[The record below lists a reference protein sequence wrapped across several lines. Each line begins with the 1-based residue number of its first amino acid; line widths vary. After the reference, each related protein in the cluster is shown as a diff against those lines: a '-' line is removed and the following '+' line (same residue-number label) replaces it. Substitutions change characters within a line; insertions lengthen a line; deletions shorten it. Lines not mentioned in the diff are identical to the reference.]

1 MESESSP
8 YSLSD
13 QQNSLADSDLLE
25 RGEGGVGGAHL
36 CLEPTEHKGFPF
48 PQSSAPSIFLS
59 GFRHFE
65 SLPLGTLKVK

>member
-1 MESESSP
+1 MG
-8 YSLSD
+8 
-13 QQNSLADSDLLE
+13 
-25 RGEGGVGGAHL
+25 RGGGVHL
-36 CLEPTEHKGFPF
+36 CLEPAEHKGFTC

>member
-1 MESESSP
+1 MG
-8 YSLSD
+8 
-13 QQNSLADSDLLE
+13 

-36 CLEPTEHKGFPF
+36 CLEPTEHKGFTF